1 MGISEIQISEF
12 SALEPK
18 PSVFTLILSSNP
30 NAPIDKNMSNKPLCH
45 MPEDGIGTRALD
57 TTKPRICL
65 RLGQGDRPEGSK
77 SLKPVGK
84 IL

>member
-30 NAPIDKNMSNKPLCH
+30 NTPIDKNMSN
-45 MPEDGIGTRALD
+45 
-57 TTKPRICL
+57 
-65 RLGQGDRPEGSK
+65 
-77 SLKPVGK
+77 
-84 IL
+84 